1 MAIATAHRALVY
13 LGLDLRPREAI
24 QRHVG
29 HVALLVAQMVELQN
43 DWIRLA
49 AIQAP
54 MLAEVVPSTIL
65 ILSATALVVRT
76 NALELMIAISHV
88 PVALVLGHASTTPHL
103 PLSGIPGSVAELV
116 ERFSQSAPAAPS
128 LIRHDRLID
137 HVWKRQFSDRDPDEG
152 LFSFVCAKVARCLP

>member
-1 MAIATAHRALVY
+1 VAIATAHRTFVD

-24 QRHVG
+24 ERHVR

-65 ILSATALVVRT
+65 ILSATALVVHANT
-76 NALELMIAISHV
+76 LELMIAIPHV
-88 PVALVLGHASTTPHL
+88 PVALVLGHACATPHL
-103 PLSGIPGSVAELV
+103 PLSGIPGSDAELV
-116 ERFSQSAPAAPS
+116 ERLSQSAPTAPS
-128 LIRHDRLID
+128 LIRHERLND

-152 LFSFVCAKVARCLP
+152 LFSFVCAKFARCLP